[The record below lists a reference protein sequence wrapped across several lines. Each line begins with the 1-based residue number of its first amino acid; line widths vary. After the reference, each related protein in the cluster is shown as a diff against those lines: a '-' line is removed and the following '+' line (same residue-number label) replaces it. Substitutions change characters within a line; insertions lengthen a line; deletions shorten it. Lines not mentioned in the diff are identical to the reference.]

1 MVPLRP
7 DCSHGKEWPLQ
18 DTLATEPC
26 WLLVPLHPRNTQ
38 SSAEVGVCVF
48 WVYFSLFQ
56 AQPQPTSLHIHGLHS
71 FLHHLQGQRH
81 HCLGQDRCGP
91 RGKAVL
97 AGPGKKQ
104 G

>member
-26 WLLVPLHPRNTQ
+26 WLLVPLHPRKTVICRSRCLCFLGLFLLVP
-38 SSAEVGVCVF
+38 SSK
-48 WVYFSLFQ
+48 
-56 AQPQPTSLHIHGLHS
+56 PQPTSLHIHGLHS